1 MTIEVDQDRCI
12 GAGQCAITAPEVF
25 DQDDDGIVKLLD
37 PAPSGPQLAL
47 SREAVELCPAAA
59 ISLRD

>member
-12 GAGQCAITAPEVF
+12 GAGQCALTAPEVF

-37 PAPSGPQLAL
+37 PTPSGPQLGL